1 MAEPVA
7 SLSVEMKA
15 LTTKFEQGFKTAVTV
30 VKQAEKNIAKSM
42 GAISLVAKIQLGK
55 ELFNAITSTA
65 KWVST
70 LANKGD
76 ELGDLEASFRK
87 LGGSAEGLE
96 KARTVLHDTV
106 QTVDLLKIANIG
118 LIKQIPGFADK
129 FDLMAEYAGK
139 FAAATG
145 IEAKDALEKVVSA
158 LRIAEREQIANIG
171 LTIDNEA
178 AVKKYAAA
186 LGKAAK
192 ELTADQVI
200 NAKRI
205 AILEELEHKN
215 KKLLPTTDTV
225 NKAYQA
231 FNANLNDG
239 IATSAKFV
247 AGSAELTAVFRSLAD
262 AIKEIDWEEI
272 GKQAAQVFSI
282 LGEAAG
288 TVLPYL
294 VQQLK
299 EVAGGFNILFGQ
311 SLESGR
317 DRLAIVIAG
326 RQEQLEALQKQIEVL
341 EKGGLLDR
349 LANVPDRLLGSGTA
363 PLSQMKAQAAQM
375 QSAIDASIKEYNRLN
390 AAIAENEKQAEA
402 NRASFEKLK
411 NPVQI
416 LGESAGTASTKISS
430 NAKSLS
436 AASKEA
442 EKAAKNIADLKAKW
456 AEFISGKK
464 EDTLKSQIEEAI
476 DKLNRPKLD
485 GLKAELEKILR
496 TDFMNDWKDAI
507 ESGAVGFDEVQRAA
521 DDFVKQTSD
530 DIEKQ
535 FGEAGSKAARALTE
549 ELSSSFDVL
558 ANGIATLGDNLG
570 IELNDFAQTVK
581 GLSEETKAD
590 IMKSLGLTGSAQD
603 LTNYISAA
611 TTTLGALTSAN
622 RTNKS
627 TKSERGTGQAIGAV
641 GGAVA
646 GMKLGATIGTVGG
659 PLGMAIGAAL
669 GAALGAVAGGM
680 FKWGPQNPETLAR
693 KSFGKF
699 VQEGFEKLGAV
710 SFKDAQ
716 NRMQTISGKQFDLF
730 MGATTRFNKP
740 GWADE
745 MNKWG
750 EESRATFLG
759 LGESIKQL
767 LGITEDVGGQ
777 MAFILGEQLS
787 GNIDNARLLVAQLG
801 LSFNELE
808 EAMFQAA
815 LQGKITFSE
824 FEIGITNAANAFKPG
839 LEAVN
844 DLRGA
849 MDQLVGS
856 GGRGV
861 AALMAVRNA
870 AVEAMEGGARTLEQ
884 LGAQML
890 AQGVDP
896 SLVENFML
904 ALKERGIKTL
914 EELANASDRVAAG
927 IVAELTSNDEALRNQ
942 WAQMTQDLKGLAET
956 IESIPREKDIKINVR
971 TEFDKNTQQF
981 ISAGGMSVQTGQKAA
996 AFADGGVING
1006 PMAFGYGG
1014 GKLGV
1019 AGEAGAEAIMP
1030 LTRIGG
1036 KLGVLAVGGQQSA
1049 GNVYHIDA
1057 RGADIGVER
1066 RIRAA
1071 LMEVEDR
1078 AVRRSVTAMGDHTRR
1093 GGRF

>member
-1 MAEPVA
+1 MAEQVA
-7 SLSVEMKA
+7 GLTVEFKA
-15 LTTKFEQGFKTAVTV
+15 LTTKFEQGFDKAVKAVKT
-30 VKQAEKNIAKSM
+30 AEKNIVKSM
-42 GAISLVAKIQLGK
+42 GAISIAAKVQLGK
-55 ELFNAITSTA
+55 DIFNATTA
-65 KWVST
+65 VARGIAE
-70 LANKGD
+70 LASRGD
-76 ELGDLEASFRK
+76 ELDDLTSTFNA
-87 LGGSAEGLE
+87 LGGSAAQIDVAKTAL
-96 KARTVLHDTV
+96 LDTV
-106 QTVDLLKIANIG
+106 STIDLLKVANEGMIR
-118 LIKQIPGFADK
+118 QIPGFAENFGLIAD
-129 FDLMAEYAGK
+129 YAGR
-139 FAAATG
+139 FAEATG
-145 IEAKDALEKVVSA
+145 GDAIESLSKLSAALTTAKEKKLADLGVVINQEDAY
-158 LRIAEREQIANIG
+158 
-171 LTIDNEA
+171 
-178 AVKKYAAA
+178 KKYAAQ
-186 LGKAAK
+186 LGVSAESLDNVQKK
-192 ELTADQVI
+192 TARQVEAI
-200 NAKRI
+200 NALKI
-205 AILEELEHKN
+205 ANE
-215 KKLLPTTDTV
+215 KLAPVGDSVNAAFAALTT
-225 NKAYQA
+225 
-231 FNANLNDG
+231 NLNDG
-239 IATSAKFV
+239 INEAAKYI
-247 AGSAELTAVFRSLAD
+247 ASNEELTAAFRGLSD
-262 AIKEIDWEEI
+262 TIKGIDWEGA
-272 GKQAAQVFSI
+272 GKAASQVFTI
-282 LGEAAG
+282 FADAAG

-299 EVAGGFNILFGQ
+299 EVAGGFNIIFGQ
-311 SLESGR
+311 TLTAERDRNAIGLAEKQKQLEKLQESIKTLESGGWK
-317 DRLAIVIAG
+317 AAFAG
-326 RQEQLEALQKQIEVL
+326 IGGQVALPGMKEQAVELQK
-341 EKGGLLDR
+341 
-349 LANVPDRLLGSGTA
+349 
-363 PLSQMKAQAAQM
+363 
-375 QSAIDASIKEYNRLN
+375 AIDIAMSNYNKLN
-390 AAIAENEKQAEA
+390 AQIAENEKQAEA
-402 NRASFEKLK
+402 NRASLEKLK
-411 NPVQI
+411 NPIQI
-416 LGESAGTASTKISS
+416 IGESAGNAATKISG

-436 AASKEA
+436 VAAKEA

-456 AEFISGKK
+456 SEFISGNK
-464 EDTLKSQIEEAI
+464 EDTLKSQIEDAI
-476 DKLNRPKLD
+476 DTLNRPKLD
-485 GLKAELEKILR
+485 GLKKELEAVLR

-507 ESGAVGFDEVQRAA
+507 ESGAVGFDEIQRAA
-521 DDFVKQTSD
+521 DEFVKQTSD
-530 DIEKQ
+530 DIEKK
-535 FGEAGSKAARALTE
+535 FGEAGSEAARALTE

-590 IMKSLGLTGSAQD
+590 IMKALGLTGSAQD
-603 LTNYISAA
+603 LSNYISAA

-646 GMKLGATIGTVGG
+646 GMKLGTTIGVVGG

-750 EESRATFLG
+750 EESKATFLG

-801 LSFNELE
+801 LSFNDLE

-1036 KLGVLAVGGQQSA
+1036 KLGVLAVGGQGAA

-1078 AVRRSVTAMGDHTRR
+1078 AVRRSLNAMGDNSRR

>member
-1 MAEPVA
+1 MAESVA
-7 SLSVEMKA
+7 GLTVELKA
-15 LTTKFEQGFKTAVTV
+15 LTTKFEQGFEKAQKT
-30 VKQAEKNIAKSM
+30 VKRAETNIVKSM
-42 GAISLVAKIQLGK
+42 GAISIAAKIQLGK
-55 ELFNAITSTA
+55 DIFNATTA
-65 KWVST
+65 VARGIAE
-70 LANKGD
+70 LASRGD
-76 ELGDLEASFRK
+76 ELDDLTGTFNA
-87 LGGSAEGLE
+87 LGGSAAQIDVAKTAL
-96 KARTVLHDTV
+96 LDTV
-106 QTVDLLKIANIG
+106 STIDLLKVANEGMIR
-118 LIKQIPGFADK
+118 QIPGFAENFGLIAD
-129 FDLMAEYAGK
+129 YAGR
-139 FAAATG
+139 FAEATG
-145 IEAKDALEKVVSA
+145 GDAVESLSKLSAALTTAKEKKLADLGVVINQEDAY
-158 LRIAEREQIANIG
+158 
-171 LTIDNEA
+171 
-178 AVKKYAAA
+178 KKYAAQ
-186 LGKAAK
+186 LGVSAESLDNVQKK
-192 ELTADQVI
+192 TARQVEAI
-200 NAKRI
+200 NALKI
-205 AILEELEHKN
+205 ANEELAPVGDSVN
-215 KKLLPTTDTV
+215 AAFAALTT
-225 NKAYQA
+225 
-231 FNANLNDG
+231 NLNDG
-239 IATSAKFV
+239 INEAAKYI
-247 AGSAELTAVFRSLAD
+247 ASNEELTAAFRGLSD
-262 AIKEIDWEEI
+262 TIKGIDWEGA
-272 GKQAAQVFSI
+272 GKAASQVFTI
-282 LGEAAG
+282 FADAAG

-299 EVAGGFNILFGQ
+299 EVAGGFNIIFGQ
-311 SLESGR
+311 TLTAERDRNAIGLAEKQKQLEKLQESIKTLESGGWK
-317 DRLAIVIAG
+317 AAFAG
-326 RQEQLEALQKQIEVL
+326 IGGQVALPGMKEQAVGLQK
-341 EKGGLLDR
+341 
-349 LANVPDRLLGSGTA
+349 
-363 PLSQMKAQAAQM
+363 
-375 QSAIDASIKEYNRLN
+375 AIDIAMSNYNKLN
-390 AAIAENEKQAEA
+390 AQIAENEKQAEA
-402 NRASFEKLK
+402 NRASLEKLR
-411 NPVQI
+411 NPIQI
-416 LGESAGTASTKISS
+416 IGESAGTASTKISG
-430 NAKSLS
+430 NAKALS
-436 AASKEA
+436 SASKEA

-456 AEFISGKK
+456 SEFVSGNK

-476 DKLNRPKLD
+476 DTLNRPKLD
-485 GLKAELEKILR
+485 GLKAELETILR
-496 TDFMNDWKDAI
+496 TDFMNDWKEAI
-507 ESGAVGFDEVQRAA
+507 ESGAIGFDEVQRAA

-535 FGEAGSKAARALTE
+535 FGEAGSNAARALTE
-549 ELSSSFDVL
+549 ELSSTFDVL
-558 ANGIATLGDNLG
+558 SNGISEIGAIFGLELQG
-570 IELNDFAQTVK
+570 I
-581 GLSEETKAD
+581 
-590 IMKSLGLTGSAQD
+590 
-603 LTNYISAA
+603 
-611 TTTLGALTSAN
+611 TSALN
-622 RTNKS
+622 RLSDEQKQKILNGLGVNVSSKDAASLIDVASTNLDAIVNAKKRS
-627 TKSERGTGQAIGAV
+627 KESKSEKGTGEAIGA
-641 GGAVA
+641 GIGTGIGAV
-646 GMKLGATIGTVGG
+646 IGG
-659 PLGMAIGAAL
+659 PAGAAIGAAIGKAIG
-669 GAALGAVAGGM
+669 GAIGGM

-699 VQEGFEKLGAV
+699 IQEGFEKLGAV

-750 EESRATFLG
+750 EESKATFLG

-801 LSFNELE
+801 LSFNDLE

-904 ALKERGIKTL
+904 ALKERSIKTL

-1071 LMEVEDR
+1071 LMDVEDR
-1078 AVRRSVTAMGDHTRR
+1078 AVRRSLNAMGDNSRR

>member
-1 MAEPVA
+1 MAEQVA
-7 SLSVEMKA
+7 GLTVEFKA
-15 LTTKFEQGFKTAVTV
+15 LTTKFEQGFDKAVKAVKT
-30 VKQAEKNIAKSM
+30 AEKNIVKSM
-42 GAISLVAKIQLGK
+42 GAISIAAKVQLGK
-55 ELFNAITSTA
+55 DIFNATTA
-65 KWVST
+65 VARGIAE
-70 LANKGD
+70 LASRGD
-76 ELGDLEASFRK
+76 ELDDLTGTFNA
-87 LGGSAEGLE
+87 LGGSASQIDLA
-96 KARTVLHDTV
+96 KNALLDTV
-106 QTVDLLKIANIG
+106 STIDLLKVANEGMIR
-118 LIKQIPGFADK
+118 QIPGFAENFGLIAD
-129 FDLMAEYAGK
+129 YAGR
-139 FAAATG
+139 FAEATG
-145 IEAKDALEKVVSA
+145 GDAVESLSKLSAALTTAKEKKLADLGVVINQEEAY
-158 LRIAEREQIANIG
+158 
-171 LTIDNEA
+171 
-178 AVKKYAAA
+178 KKYAAQ
-186 LGKAAK
+186 LGVSAESLDNVQKK
-192 ELTADQVI
+192 TARQVEAI
-200 NAKRI
+200 NALKI
-205 AILEELEHKN
+205 ANE
-215 KKLLPTTDTV
+215 KLAPVGDSVNAAFAALTT
-225 NKAYQA
+225 
-231 FNANLNDG
+231 NLNDG
-239 IATSAKFV
+239 INEAAKYI
-247 AGSAELTAVFRSLAD
+247 ASNEELTAAFRGLSD
-262 AIKEIDWEEI
+262 TIKGIDWESI
-272 GKQAAQVFSI
+272 GKSAAQVFTI
-282 LGEAAG
+282 FATAAKD
-288 TVLPYL
+288 VLPF
-294 VQQLK
+294 VAEQLK
-299 EVAGGFNILFGQ
+299 QVAGGFNILFGHT
-311 SLESGR
+311 LESGR

-349 LANVPDRLLGSGTA
+349 LANVADRLLGSGTA
-363 PLSQMKAQAAQM
+363 PLSSMKEQAAQM
-375 QSAIDASIKEYNRLN
+375 QSAINASMKEYNRLN

-402 NRASFEKLK
+402 NRASLEKLK
-411 NPVQI
+411 NPIQI
-416 LGESAGTASTKISS
+416 IGESAGNAATKISG

-436 AASKEA
+436 VAAKEA

-456 AEFISGKK
+456 AEFISGNK

-476 DKLNRPKLD
+476 DTLNRPKLD
-485 GLKAELEKILR
+485 GLKRELETILR
-496 TDFMNDWKDAI
+496 TDFMNDWEDAI
-507 ESGAVGFDEVQRAA
+507 ESGAVGFDEIQRAA
-521 DDFVKQTSD
+521 DEFVKQTSD

-535 FGEAGSKAARALTE
+535 FGEAGKAAADKM
-549 ELSSSFDVL
+549 SSEFQQ
-558 ANGIATLGDNLG
+558 LGDVIG
-570 IELNDFAQTVK
+570 SI
-581 GLSEETKAD
+581 G
-590 IMKSLGLTGSAQD
+590 SLFGGDKKQISQSTQGAAQD
-603 LTNYISAA
+603 MAA
-611 TTTLGALTSAN
+611 ALNPIVAIIKAAWETYKNIKNASQI
-622 RTNKS
+622 NKQ
-627 TKSERGTGQAIGAV
+627 TKSERGTGEAIGGLFGDLGKEI
-641 GGAVA
+641 GGE
-646 GMKLGATIGTVGG
+646 IGSF
-659 PLGMAIGAAL
+659 
-669 GAALGAVAGGM
+669 
-680 FKWGPQNPETLAR
+680 FKWGAQEFTSRARKAYATFIQETL
-693 KSFGKF
+693 
-699 VQEGFEKLGAV
+699 EKLGSV
-710 SFKDAQ
+710 TFKDAQ
-716 NRMQTISGKQFDLF
+716 GQTRTIRGRDFDLLL
-730 MGATTRFNKP
+730 GSTSRFNKP

-750 EESRATFLG
+750 EESKATFLG

-801 LSFNELE
+801 LSFNDLE

-844 DLRGA
+844 DLSGA

-896 SLVENFML
+896 SLVDNFML

-942 WAQMTQDLKGLAET
+942 WTRMTEDLKGLAQT

-981 ISAGGMSVQTGQKAA
+981 ISAGGMSVQTGQKATP
-996 AFADGGVING
+996 FANGGVING

-1036 KLGVLAVGGQQSA
+1036 KLGVLAIGGQSAA

-1078 AVRRSVTAMGDHTRR
+1078 AVRRSLNAMGDNSRR

>member
-15 LTTKFEQGFKTAVTV
+15 LTTKFEQGFKRAVTV

-87 LGGSAEGLE
+87 LGGSAERLE

-375 QSAIDASIKEYNRLN
+375 QSALEASIKEYNRLN

-402 NRASFEKLK
+402 NRASLEKLK

-464 EDTLKSQIEEAI
+464 DDTLKSQIEEAI
-476 DKLNRPKLD
+476 DTLNRPKLD

-496 TDFMNDWKDAI
+496 TDFMNDWRDAI

-535 FGEAGSKAARALTE
+535 FGEAGSKAAKVLTE
-549 ELSSSFDVL
+549 ELSSTFDVL
-558 ANGIATLGDNLG
+558 SNGISEIGAIFGLELQGITTALNRLSDEQKQKILNGLGVNVSSKDAASLIDVASTNLDA
-570 IELNDFAQTVK
+570 IVNAKKRSKE
-581 GLSEETKAD
+581 S
-590 IMKSLGLTGSAQD
+590 
-603 LTNYISAA
+603 
-611 TTTLGALTSAN
+611 
-622 RTNKS
+622 
-627 TKSERGTGQAIGAV
+627 KSEKGTGEAIGA
-641 GGAVA
+641 GIGTGIGAV
-646 GMKLGATIGTVGG
+646 IGG
-659 PLGMAIGAAL
+659 PAGAAIGAAIGKAIG
-669 GAALGAVAGGM
+669 GAIGGM

-699 VQEGFEKLGAV
+699 IQEGFEKLGAV

-750 EESRATFLG
+750 EESKATFLG
-759 LGESIKQL
+759 LGESIKQI

-801 LSFNELE
+801 LSFNDLE

-942 WAQMTQDLKGLAET
+942 WARMTEDLKGLAET

-996 AFADGGVING
+996 AFADGGVISG

-1014 GKLGV
+1014 GKIGV

-1078 AVRRSVTAMGDHTRR
+1078 AVRRSVTAMGDHARR